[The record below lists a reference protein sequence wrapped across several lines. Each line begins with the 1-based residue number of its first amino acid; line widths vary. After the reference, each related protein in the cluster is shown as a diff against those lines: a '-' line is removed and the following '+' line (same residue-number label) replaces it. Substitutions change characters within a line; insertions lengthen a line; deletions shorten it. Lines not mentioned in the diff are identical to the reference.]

1 MTMSY
6 DETIKWLQKEAIEFL
21 KSHYLVVNGVEI
33 YPKEIEVYR
42 YEKEGEFKDVY
53 VHCSKKQANRH
64 YKFYVHEK
72 GRGGCDLVISESDNV
87 YYSYLI
93 RSIVIGGELIVGP
106 LNSFDAIC
114 ARTGLPE
121 KELED
126 ANVTVEDYNND
137 HNVFTDTR
145 IGLVPNEKDKGQ
157 IYLNA
162 ELRFILCDE
171 CYKPQED
178 KKKRYKNRERALTNF
193 MLQKLAKGE
202 MTKDEVFE
210 EAKKYLGYVPK
221 SLKEC

>member
-1 MTMSY
+1 MSY

-21 KSHYLVVNGVEI
+21 KNHYLVVNGVEI

-53 VHCSKKQANRH
+53 VHCVDNQMNRH

-72 GRGGCDLVISESDNV
+72 GRGGCDLVISDSKNL

-93 RSIVIGGELIVGP
+93 RSVVIGGELIVGP

-114 ARTGLPE
+114 AKTGLPE

-126 ANVTVEDYNND
+126 ANVTVKDYNND

-145 IGLVPNEKDKGQ
+145 IGLEPKKDKDDGQ
-157 IYLNA
+157 PYLNA
-162 ELRFILCDE
+162 KLRFILCDDY
-171 CYKPQED
+171 YKP
-178 KKKRYKNRERALTNF
+178 RAHYKNRERALTNF

-202 MTKDEVFE
+202 MTKDEVFK
-210 EAKKYLGYVPK
+210 EADEYLGYVPK
-221 SLKEC
+221 RLKEC

>member
-6 DETIKWLQKEAIEFL
+6 NETVKWLQKEAIEFL
-21 KSHYLVVNGVEI
+21 KNHYLVVNGAEI
-33 YPKEIEVYR
+33 YPKEIEVY
-42 YEKEGEFKDVY
+42 YHDEKGAFKDVY
-53 VHCSKKQANRH
+53 VHFSEKQKNRH

-93 RSIVIGGELIVGP
+93 RSVVIDGELIVGP

-114 ARTGLPE
+114 AKTGLSE
-121 KELED
+121 KKLEE
-126 ANVTVEDYNND
+126 NEVSIKDYKND

-145 IGLVPNEKDKGQ
+145 IGLVPNKENKDLA
-157 IYLNA
+157 YLNA
-162 ELRFILCDE
+162 ELRFILCDDY
-171 CYKPQED
+171 YKP
-178 KKKRYKNRERALTNF
+178 RAHYRNRERALTNF
-193 MLQKLAKGE
+193 MLKKLASHE
-202 MTKDEVFE
+202 MTKDEVVE

>member
-1 MTMSY
+1 MSY
-6 DETIKWLQKEAIEFL
+6 NETVKWLQKEAVEFL
-21 KSHYLVVNGVEI
+21 KNHYLVVNGVEI

-42 YEKEGEFKDVY
+42 YEKEGEFKDIY
-53 VHCSKKQANRH
+53 VHRSDNQMNRH

-93 RSIVIGGELIVGP
+93 RSVVIDGELIVGP

-114 ARTGLPE
+114 VKTGWSE
-121 KELED
+121 KKLGDVE
-126 ANVTVEDYNND
+126 VTVKDYNND

-145 IGLVPNEKDKGQ
+145 IGLKHKEDDNGQ

-178 KKKRYKNRERALTNF
+178 KEKRYKNRERALTNF

-202 MTKDEVFE
+202 MTKDEVIK
-210 EAKKYLGYVPK
+210 EADEYLGYVPK

>member
-1 MTMSY
+1 MSY

-21 KSHYLVVNGVEI
+21 KNHYLVVNGVEI

-53 VHCSKKQANRH
+53 VHRSDNQKNRH

-72 GRGGCDLVISESDNV
+72 GRGGCDLVISDSDNV

-93 RSIVIGGELIVGP
+93 RSVVIGGELIVGP

-114 ARTGLPE
+114 AKTGLVE
-121 KELED
+121 KGLED
-126 ANVTVEDYNND
+126 ANVTVKDYKND

-145 IGLVPNEKDKGQ
+145 IGLVPNKEDKDLA
-157 IYLNA
+157 YLNA
-162 ELRFILCDE
+162 ELRFILCDDY
-171 CYKPQED
+171 YKP
-178 KKKRYKNRERALTNF
+178 RAHYRNRERALTNF
-193 MLQKLAKGE
+193 MLQKLASHE
-202 MTKDEVFE
+202 MTKDEVIK
-210 EAKKYLGYVPK
+210 EANEYLGYVPK